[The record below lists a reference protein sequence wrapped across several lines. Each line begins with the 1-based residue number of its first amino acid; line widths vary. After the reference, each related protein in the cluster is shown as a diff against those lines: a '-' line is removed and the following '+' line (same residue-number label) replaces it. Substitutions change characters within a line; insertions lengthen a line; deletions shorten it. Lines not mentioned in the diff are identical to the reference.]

1 MANVCGD
8 LLLMNAE
15 AEETKMDITVLIC
28 SESFSPG
35 GLQSSLLL
43 FISTGVVFY
52 DWERLE
58 FIAFFICM
66 YVVTCDLTM
75 SQTTFPRN
83 IQWMCSSDRRGLTK
97 D

>member
-66 YVVTCDLTM
+66 YVCRHL
-75 SQTTFPRN
+75 
-83 IQWMCSSDRRGLTK
+83 
-97 D
+97 